1 MGLIEDFDGMD
12 YRQTLKFRRRSILAP
27 SRKLIFRKLGG
38 PGILLIT
45 EVIILKMSIT

>member
-1 MGLIEDFDGMD
+1 MGLIEDFNGMD
-12 YRQTLKFRRRSILAP
+12 YRQTLKFRRSILAP